1 MMSCMH
7 QEREGEREG
16 ERGQKEREERERG
29 GRERERRGGRAKRG
43 SIPTLISSNRHTK
56 RVASNTIPHTLYMY
70 ICLTS
75 LITSCINNNNT
86 TTNPAAIL

>member
-7 QEREGEREG
+7 QEREGERG
-16 ERGQKEREERERG
+16 ERGDRKKEKRERE
-29 GRERERRGGRAKRG
+29 RERERRGGRAKRG

-70 ICLTS
+70 ICFTS